1 MTAGVAASRFRRT
14 PSGLEVLCWPGFD
27 DRLVD
32 VFVTTRTG
40 GVSRGA
46 YTSLNLSL
54 RAGDDDADVL
64 ANRATVA
71 EALGATVDDF
81 VFCAQAHSPNIAI
94 VTDEHRGRGSRSAS
108 DALPLTDGLVT
119 TAPGI
124 ALAVLAADCVP
135 AVLHDPV
142 AGVLACVHAGWR
154 GTVRGAV
161 PAALAAMRRLGA
173 AASNVVAGVG
183 PAIDPDRYQV
193 GAEVVAAVR
202 AAFDGR
208 ADEVIRADG
217 LGKWTFDVAG
227 ANVMQL
233 VAEGVPERQIHVAGV
248 GTGPG
253 TPFFSHR
260 AENPCGRF
268 AAVARLRGKDVL

>member
-1 MTAGVAASRFRRT
+1 MTAGMAASRFRRT

-71 EALGATVDDF
+71 EALGTTVDDF

-233 VAEGVPERQIHVAGV
+233 VAEGVPEGQIHVAGV

-253 TPFFSHR
+253 TPFFSYR